1 MFRVACSPPRVR
13 VNGEGEETADR
24 PPAWQTAD
32 QGPVSSARACERRDG
47 SGRRG
52 RASVTRWGGSDDRV
66 VPVTRSDEEPDQPT
80 KISVTQSRPPDL
92 SRPMPTLSNFRARML
107 LRWLLLR
114 MKALWI
120 DRTLR

>member
-1 MFRVACSPPRVR
+1 M
-13 VNGEGEETADR
+13 T
-24 PPAWQTAD
+24 
-32 QGPVSSARACERRDG
+32 RRE
-47 SGRRG
+47 
-52 RASVTRWGGSDDRV
+52 GSDDRV
-66 VPVTRSDEEPDQPT
+66 VPVKRSDEEPDDQPT

-120 DRTLR
+120 DRTLRYV